1 MCGLAAV
8 AVLSAKPSSADSPL
22 SVDPLGGA
30 STLMVERSVPPILP
44 SNVHRLWPP
53 LLVSLALF
61 AVCVAVFAIPGAWML
76 LAILYVGY
84 SGFSIAAA
92 ALLLVAVVFVF
103 WRRHWISGAAML
115 IGISLVAGSAIV
127 PIPADSISRKA
138 AELVGVVCYYRIMQG
153 QLEEQ
158 KKNGVSPAIAV
169 ISIDGFGSM
178 TSGIA
183 YDPTG
188 EILLPP
194 ASRSKS
200 WVATAGQTELGL
212 EGLEARHIIGNYYSW
227 FHY

>member
-1 MCGLAAV
+1 MESS
-8 AVLSAKPSSADSPL
+8 VLPSL
-22 SVDPLGGA
+22 
-30 STLMVERSVPPILP
+30 R
-44 SNVHRLWPP
+44 SNVHRLWLP

-61 AVCVAVFAIPGAWML
+61 AVCVAVFAIPGAWLL
-76 LAILYVGY
+76 LAILYVEH
-84 SGFSIAAA
+84 SRIMTAAA
-92 ALLLVAVVFVF
+92 ALLLVTVVFVF

-115 IGISLVAGSAIV
+115 IGISLVAVSATV
-127 PIPADSISRKA
+127 PVPADSISRRA
-138 AELVGVVCYYRIMQG
+138 ADLVGVMRYYRIVQD

-158 KKNGVSPAIAV
+158 KKNGVSPAVAV
-169 ISIDGFGSM
+169 IPIDGFGSM

-212 EGLEARHIIGNYYSW
+212 EGLEARHIVGNYYSW